1 MADKGTE
8 DQYLKR
14 RVTTGCY
21 DVDVSNA
28 NEIWKSETVLFFYLP
43 TLAAQV
49 AFMLLSTRILYY
61 LLRPLNQP
69 RLVSEIL
76 ASASSSIPLFAS
88 FNAPNLHMN
97 HASILYIYIITCKTK
112 CR

>member
-1 MADKGTE
+1 MIDQGLE
-8 DQYLKR
+8 DEYLKR

-61 LLRPLNQP
+61 VLKPLNQP

-76 ASASSSIPLFAS
+76 ASASAS
-88 FNAPNLHMN
+88 FNALILAFQPCIYTKPNLDVIN
-97 HASILYIYIITCKTK
+97 
-112 CR
+112 